1 VDNFPILSTITYLP
15 LVGALVIFLWAT
27 MSPETTRRVA
37 LVTSVLTFLA
47 SLVMLANF
55 DTGTSEMQMT
65 EHVTW
70 LPRVGINYDMGV
82 DGLSV
87 FLVVMTTLLSVL
99 AIVQSFVPIT
109 KRVRE
114 YFIALLLLETGMIGV
129 FLAVDLF
136 LFYIFWELVLV
147 PMALLIG
154 IWGSTNR
161 VYAAVKFFLYTLA
174 ASLLMLVGIIATYQ
188 AYFDQTGVRTLNV
201 QELATGTYGTTFQL
215 WVFAAF
221 FIAFAVK
228 VPMWPFHT
236 WLPDAHVE
244 APTAGS
250 VILAGVLLKMGGYGL
265 IRFNLSLFPDAAQS
279 WAPYIMVLSVIAVI
293 YGALVALVQ
302 PDLKKLIAYSSV
314 SHMAFVTMGIF
325 AFNMQGMY
333 GAMIVMLSHGFVTGG
348 LFLCV
353 GVIYDRAHTR
363 EISAFGGLA
372 TRMPIYASIFGVFM
386 LASLGLPGLSNFVGE
401 FLALLGA
408 FQAYRWAGIIGFVVV
423 ILSAWYMM
431 WMFQRVVF
439 ERAAGEPADPKDNAL
454 PAVSGASADPPPPGH
469 PEMPQEATV
478 PDLPETHIP
487 SDEEILAASTVPRWP
502 DVSPRELATLVPLII
517 LTIVL
522 GVWPGPFMDV
532 MRLTFEAI
540 LAPFGAVGV

>member
-1 VDNFPILSTITYLP
+1 MDNFPILSLITYLP
-15 LVGALVIFLWAT
+15 LVGALVIFLWANI
-27 MSPETTRRVA
+27 SPDATRKVA
-37 LVTSVLTFLA
+37 LGTSILTFLL
-47 SLVMLANF
+47 SLAMLANF
-55 DTGTSEMQMT
+55 DTSTSEMQMT
-65 EHVTW
+65 EHLTW
-70 LPRVGINYDMGV
+70 LPGVGINYDMCV

-87 FLVVMTTLLSVL
+87 LLVVMTTLLSIL
-99 AIVQSFVPIT
+99 AILQSFAPIN

-114 YFIALLLLETGMIGV
+114 YFISLLLLETGMIGV
-129 FLAVDLF
+129 FLAIDLF

-154 IWGSTNR
+154 IWGSANR

-174 ASLLMLVGIIATYQ
+174 GSLLMLVGIVATYQ
-188 AYFDQTGVRTLNV
+188 AYFEETGIRTLNV
-201 QELATGTYGTTFQL
+201 LELANGNYGQNFQL
-215 WVFAAF
+215 WAFGVF
-221 FIAFAVK
+221 FIAFAIK

-250 VILAGVLLKMGGYGL
+250 VILAGVLLKMVGYAL
-265 IRFNLSLFPDAAQS
+265 IRFNLSLFPDASLS
-279 WAPYIMVLSVIAVI
+279 WAPYIMVLSVIAAI

-333 GAMIVMLSHGFVTGG
+333 GAMIVMLSHGFVTSG

-363 EISAFGGLA
+363 DISAFGGLA
-372 TRMPIYASIFGVFM
+372 TRMPVYASIFGVFM

-401 FLALLGA
+401 FLAILGA
-408 FQAYRWAGIIGFVVV
+408 FTAYRWAGIITMSVV

-439 ERAAGEPADPKDNAL
+439 ERAAGEPRDPGDNAI
-454 PAVSGASADPPPPGH
+454 PAVSGASADVPPPGH
-469 PEMPQEATV
+469 PDTPHEAIV
-478 PDLPETHIP
+478 PNLPETHVP
-487 SDEEILAASTVPRWP
+487 SDDEILAASKAPNWP
-502 DVSPRELATLVPLII
+502 DVTPRELATLVPLLI
-517 LTIVL
+517 LTVVL
-522 GVWPGPFMDV
+522 GVWPQPFMDV
-532 MRLTFEAI
+532 MQLTFEAI
-540 LAPFGAVGV
+540 LAPFGSVGV